1 MPWLIALNIVLYIAA
16 VVLYFTGYG
25 ILALICVVV
34 AALLSLILSGGK
46 FNPFEL
52 FD

>member
-1 MPWLIALNIVLYIAA
+1 LIFAVILNIIMYIGAA
-16 VVLYFTGYG
+16 VLFFTGYG
-25 ILALICVVV
+25 IWALICFIL
-34 AALLSLILSGGK
+34 AALLSLVLSGGK

>member
-1 MPWLIALNIVLYIAA
+1 MPWLIALNSVLYIAA
-16 VVLYFTGYG
+16 IVLFFAGYG
-25 ILALICVVV
+25 ILALICFVV
-34 AALLSLILSGGK
+34 AALLSLVLSGGS